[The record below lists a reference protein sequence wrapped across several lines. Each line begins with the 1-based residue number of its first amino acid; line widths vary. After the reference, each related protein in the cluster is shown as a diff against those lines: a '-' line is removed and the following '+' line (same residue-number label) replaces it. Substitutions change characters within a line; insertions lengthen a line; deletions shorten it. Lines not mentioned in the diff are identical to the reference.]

1 MFARKQDDSK
11 DRDSEVEALRG
22 ANALIYVRPS
32 NIALI
37 DRRVLKSYNFSSN
50 TYELGSTL
58 QLISNSGGDSIWG
71 PSSYL
76 RLEYTASADLDFG
89 QGSILNLF
97 KSIRWTHRSGE
108 ILEFTDNVNV
118 LMNLKRYWAYSR
130 DDRIKLDGL
139 LGTVPTAA
147 FSNKPGN
154 GVHVVCIPLSL
165 MCGLFDNKSQYIP
178 ASLLAGAKLE
188 LELAPLSVIT
198 TTLKTTAGQI
208 TAIKP
213 TLLLDSAQLYDV
225 VSKQLL
231 EEQADV
237 DQSGIQFSYKTYFN
251 SAAVTS
257 TNAVNIDIQQS
268 ASLVSQIIAVVRDN
282 NKVSYA
288 GAAGVADVFDFIQPF
303 TQAQY
308 RLGSLYW
315 PQQQINVPTGA
326 NYTVTQVNSQEWYAI
341 SLQSFQ
347 AFVDEFHKAAGAASS
362 IQFQSADVAASLSNN
377 SWAQGKAC
385 LAFTGEKSACGLEMT
400 GEPTN
405 NSRILNFSGVIG
417 QPAQTLGFPPTPLVG
432 IQYTL
437 TSVRVDTF
445 LAYYRVCNL
454 MGDNAVVDR

>member
-1 MFARKQDDSK
+1 MFARKHESK
-11 DRDSEVEALRG
+11 DQDAEVEALRG

-58 QLISNSGGDSIWG
+58 QLISNSGGDSVWG

-76 RLEYTASADLDFG
+76 RLEYTAGATLDFG

-118 LMNLKRYWAYSR
+118 LANLKRYWAYSR

-139 LGTVPTAA
+139 LGTVGGTA
-147 FSNKPGN
+147 FKNIKPA
-154 GVHVVCIPLSL
+154 GVHIAIIPLSIL
-165 MCGLFDNKSQYIP
+165 CGLFDNKSQYIP

-188 LELAPLSVIT
+188 LELAPNRTVTIDGKLAT
-198 TTLKTTAGQI
+198 QI
-208 TAIKP
+208 SAIKP
-213 TLLLDSAQLYDV
+213 TLLLDSSQLYDV
-225 VSKQLL
+225 VNKQLL
-231 EEQADV
+231 EEQSDI
-237 DQSGIQFSYKTYFN
+237 DQSGIQFSYMTYFN

-268 ASLVSQIIAVVRDN
+268 ASLTSQIIAVVRDN
-282 NKVSYA
+282 NKVTSDFQF
-288 GAAGVADVFDFIQPF
+288 ADAMDFIQPF
-303 TQAQY
+303 TQSQY
-308 RLGSLYW
+308 RLGSLYF
-315 PQQQINVPTGA
+315 PQQQVNVPAGA
-326 NYTVTQVNSQEWYAI
+326 TYAVTQSNSQEWYGI
-341 SLQSFQ
+341 GLQSFC
-347 AFVDEFHKAAGAASS
+347 AFVDQFHKAAGSASS
-362 IQFQSADVAASLSNN
+362 IQFQPADVDADLSNN
-377 SWAQGKAC
+377 SFQTGKAC
-385 LAFTGEKSACGLEMT
+385 LAFCLEKSACGLELT

-417 QPAQTLGFPPTPLVG
+417 VPTGSAAFPGASPLVAG
-432 IQYTL
+432 SQYTL

-445 LAYYRVCNL
+445 LGYYRVANC
-454 MGDNAVVDR
+454 MGDNTVVDR